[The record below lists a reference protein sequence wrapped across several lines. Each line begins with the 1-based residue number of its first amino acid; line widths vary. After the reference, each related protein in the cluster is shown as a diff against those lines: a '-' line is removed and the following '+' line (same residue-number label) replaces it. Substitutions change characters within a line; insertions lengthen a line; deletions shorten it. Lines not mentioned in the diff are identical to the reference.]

1 MARMAVIVLI
11 LGICLPDVLPA
22 RMVLKAGEIDS
33 GKVRVGAFAEVVYGK
48 GKRDP
53 VSGDWE
59 KLARVS
65 GYIKAVDAESL
76 TLALRQGLGKKRIAF
91 AHIQKLL
98 LAKSSREVG
107 RLKAE
112 SSGMVLK
119 AGEIDSGK
127 VRVGVF
133 AAVVYGKGKRDPVSG
148 DWEKL
153 VTASG
158 YIKAVDAESLTLV
171 LSEGL
176 GKKRIAFAR
185 IQKLLLSKSSRD
197 MARLRKTTD
206 MELPF
211 ARTDVGSWRSEGRRI
226 RIHTRGLEEEIVAR
240 VHRVTR
246 DTLFFKRRIREK
258 RPASIAITDI
268 SGLEVYKY
276 RGSHAKEGAIVG
288 AVTGLILPF
297 IVFSGY
303 LDDGEPG
310 ELDPE
315 SLKALTAIM
324 FFSPTLCFVGGM
336 GGAFVGGMFGYDVWQ
351 TVDHL
356 SPSTVERRRGL
367 SYRLSFRF

>member
-53 VSGDWE
+53 VSGEWE

-127 VRVGVF
+127 VRVGAF
-133 AAVVYGKGKRDPVSG
+133 AEVVYGQGARDPVSG
-148 DWEKL
+148 SGRSWIRQVAILKPWMRRALPLEDVFGRSGLHLCVFKSCFSQSPAARWAGSERRQIWSCLLRERTPGTGGRKAGAFAFTPEVWRKGSSPGFTGRQGTACSL
-153 VTASG
+153 RGGFARNDLRPSRSRIFPGSKSTNTASPTPR
-158 YIKAVDAESLTLV
+158 KAPSSV
-171 LSEGL
+171 L
-176 GKKRIAFAR
+176 
-185 IQKLLLSKSSRD
+185 Q
-197 MARLRKTTD
+197 
-206 MELPF
+206 
-211 ARTDVGSWRSEGRRI
+211 
-226 RIHTRGLEEEIVAR
+226 
-240 VHRVTR
+240 
-246 DTLFFKRRIREK
+246 
-258 RPASIAITDI
+258 
-268 SGLEVYKY
+268 
-276 RGSHAKEGAIVG
+276 
-288 AVTGLILPF
+288 
-297 IVFSGY
+297 
-303 LDDGEPG
+303 
-310 ELDPE
+310 
-315 SLKALTAIM
+315 
-324 FFSPTLCFVGGM
+324 
-336 GGAFVGGMFGYDVWQ
+336 
-351 TVDHL
+351 
-356 SPSTVERRRGL
+356 
-367 SYRLSFRF
+367 

>member
-11 LGICLPDVLPA
+11 LGVCLPEVLPA
-22 RMVLKAGEIDS
+22 GVVL
-33 GKVRVGAFAEVVYGK
+33 
-48 GKRDP
+48 
-53 VSGDWE
+53 
-59 KLARVS
+59 
-65 GYIKAVDAESL
+65 
-76 TLALRQGLGKKRIAF
+76 
-91 AHIQKLL
+91 
-98 LAKSSREVG
+98 
-107 RLKAE
+107 
-112 SSGMVLK
+112 LK

-133 AAVVYGKGKRDPVSG
+133 AEVVYGKGARDPVSG
-148 DWEKL
+148 EWEKL
-153 VTASG
+153 GTARG
-158 YIKAVDAESLTLV
+158 YIKAVDAEHLTIALRQ
-171 LSEGL
+171 GL

-185 IQKLLLSKSSRD
+185 IQKLLLAKSSRD

-211 ARTDVGSWRSEGRRI
+211 ARTDARGWRSEGRRI
-226 RIHTRGLEEEIVAR
+226 RIHTRGMEEGIVAR
-240 VHRVTR
+240 FHRVTR

-276 RGSHAKEGAIVG
+276 RGSYAKKGAIAG

-324 FFSPTLCFVGGM
+324 FFSPTLGFVGGM

-351 TVDHL
+351 AVDL
-356 SPSTVERRRGL
+356 SPSTVEGRHRL
-367 SYRLSFRF
+367 SFQLSFRF